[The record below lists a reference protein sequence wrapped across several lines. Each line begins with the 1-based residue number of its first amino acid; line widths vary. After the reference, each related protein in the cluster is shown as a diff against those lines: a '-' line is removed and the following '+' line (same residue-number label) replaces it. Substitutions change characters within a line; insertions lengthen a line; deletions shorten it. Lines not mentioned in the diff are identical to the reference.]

1 MTCYIH
7 PDREAI
13 ANCSVCGRPICSE
26 CYVEIGGSP
35 YCKNCIN
42 ALLGSDSENVED
54 ESNTIE
60 NIEPITKPK
69 TIPYDE
75 SSNEINSNEAS
86 EEIIAPIEKA
96 PENYEPEYDYQTQY
110 VESYGD
116 EDLEDSYYENPES
129 IPEPQSDYKEVV
141 ADKVFSEPNDDLES
155 KYEKYLDDIYYDEV
169 DTYEKPVNNQYAEP
183 VYSEPRNVQYREP
196 VNNQYVEPE
205 YNAPRNQYRE
215 PVNNQYVEPVY
226 QGEYIEDD
234 YIVPV
239 HQQSRGHGQSYEE
252 IKRKL
257 DAENMRVS
265 GQRRYDNYP
274 RDYDDY
280 GRRAPQNLDD
290 IQRMHYPE
298 TPKKDNSFT
307 TVEIILT
314 VILIILIIVVVFY
327 IIYLFALSSSY
338 STVMDAVMGLVQN
351 PSLFMSNLLH

>member
-1 MTCYIH
+1 
-7 PDREAI
+7 
-13 ANCSVCGRPICSE
+13 
-26 CYVEIGGSP
+26 
-35 YCKNCIN
+35 
-42 ALLGSDSENVED
+42 
-54 ESNTIE
+54 
-60 NIEPITKPK
+60 
-69 TIPYDE
+69 
-75 SSNEINSNEAS
+75 
-86 EEIIAPIEKA
+86 
-96 PENYEPEYDYQTQY
+96 
-110 VESYGD
+110 
-116 EDLEDSYYENPES
+116 
-129 IPEPQSDYKEVV
+129 
-141 ADKVFSEPNDDLES
+141 DLES

-183 VYSEPRNVQYREP
+183 VYSEPRNVQYRGP

-265 GQRRYDNYP
+265 GQRRYDDYP

-290 IQRMHYPE
+290 IQKMHYPE

-327 IIYLFALSSSY
+327 IIYLFALSASY
-338 STVMDAVMGLVQN
+338 STVMDAIMGLIQN